1 MYVDKKLQ
9 GVDCV
14 QTLSRLNRTFP
25 GKETFILDFFNEAQ
39 DILDAFLPYYTKAEL
54 TDVSDPQIIYDMQK
68 TLDAEGIYHWA
79 EVEAF
84 ALAFFDP
91 KAQASK
97 LSFYCAPAKERFAKR
112 YAFSV
117 ESRQQMLAFKRT
129 AEANGDNV
137 GLKKAEHAL
146 KEAGEQV
153 DKLELFRKNLQSFV
167 RLYEFLS
174 QIVPYEDRELEELCV
189 FAKHLYPLLRIDR
202 LQDEL
207 VDVGELQLTHYR
219 LKKRADHQLTLGE
232 VPGEYTLKPGSDVG
246 SGKPHDADKKRLSE
260 IIAAL
265 NDIFGAEVND
275 DDQLQFLTGI
285 AQRISR
291 QEDVMAQVNNHS
303 VEQVMHGLFP
313 KRVLDTVLDAM
324 TDHEKLSLEVLDN
337 ETKSRA
343 FALVILKMLKS
354 AAGLDTDGLRAV

>member
-1 MYVDKKLQ
+1 M
-9 GVDCV
+9 
-14 QTLSRLNRTFP
+14 QTLSRLNRTF
-25 GKETFILDFFNEAQ
+25 GDSKETFILDFFNEPQ
-39 DILDAFLPYYTKAEL
+39 DILDSFLPYYTKAEL
-54 TDVSDPQIIYDMQK
+54 TDVTDPQIIYDLQK
-68 TLDAEGIYHWA
+68 KLDAEGIYHWQ

-97 LSFYCAPAKERFAKR
+97 LSYYCAPAKERFAKR
-112 YAFSV
+112 YAFSL
-117 ESRQQMLAFKRT
+117 ESRQQALDYKRT
-129 AEANGDNV
+129 AEANGDSA
-137 GLKKAEHAL
+137 GLKKAEHAV

-153 DKLELFRKNLQSFV
+153 DQLDLFRKNLQSFV

-174 QIVPYEDRELEELCV
+174 QIVPYEDRELEQLCV
-189 FAKHLYPLLRIDR
+189 YAKHLHPLLRVDR
-202 LQDEL
+202 LLQDD
-207 VDVGELQLTHYR
+207 VDVGELQLSHYR
-219 LKKRADHQLTLGE
+219 LSKRAEHQLRLSE
-232 VPGEYTLKPGSDVG
+232 EEGEYTLKPGNDVG
-246 SGKPHDADKKRLSE
+246 SGKPHDPEKKRLSE
-260 IIAAL
+260 IIEAL
-265 NDIFGAEVND
+265 NDIFGAEVSD

-303 VEQVMHGLFP
+303 VDQVMHGLFP

-354 AAGLDTDGLRAV
+354 VDALDEHWLHDA